1 LLHLFTDNNKGSE
14 AMKVLIVD
22 ADESMR
28 NLLSKFLAREGFDVS
43 VASSTKEA
51 SESFL
56 KSKYDFVIV
65 DENIY
70 NRDQCSMRHFL
81 SDVMPDAK
89 VIYIAPFYALNE
101 DIDFEDER
109 IVKCGNKLFRISELK
124 RLISE
129 IKKSTT

>member
-28 NLLSKFLAREGFDVS
+28 NLLSKFLAREGFGVS

-56 KSKYDFVIV
+56 KSKYDVVIV

-70 NRDQCSMRHFL
+70 NRDQCGMRHFL

-89 VIYIAPFYALNE
+89 VIYIAPFYALSE

>member
-56 KSKYDFVIV
+56 KSKYDVVIV

-81 SDVMPDAK
+81 SDVMPNAK
-89 VIYIAPFYALNE
+89 VIYIAPFYALSE

-124 RLISE
+124 SLISE